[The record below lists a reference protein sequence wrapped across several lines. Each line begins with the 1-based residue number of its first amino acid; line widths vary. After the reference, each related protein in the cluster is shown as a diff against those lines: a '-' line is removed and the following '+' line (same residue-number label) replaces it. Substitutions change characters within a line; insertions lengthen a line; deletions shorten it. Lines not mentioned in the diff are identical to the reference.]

1 MLTLAWFVAVLIG
14 AVALA
19 YVNAAGIVWTVAI
32 AVALGVAWGAQLL
45 PAWLA
50 LALTVVFVLLAIPL
64 NVPALRRKLISDG
77 VLARVPQDPAADVA
91 DRARGDRGRHRLVG
105 RRPLLRQAGLEEAA
119 RRPAPDADRRGAAL
133 PRRRDRRSCAN

>member
-1 MLTLAWFVAVLIG
+1 MLTLAWLVALFIG

-19 YVNAAGIVWTVAI
+19 YANAAGIVWTVAL

-64 NVPALRRKLISDG
+64 NVPALRRI
-77 VLARVPQDPAADVA
+77 
-91 DRARGDRGRHRLVG
+91 
-105 RRPLLRQAGLEEAA
+105 
-119 RRPAPDADRRGAAL
+119 
-133 PRRRDRRSCAN
+133 